1 MGAWMDIPLS
11 RRDMIEQQHSSD
23 LQRSR
28 ECVRVYLTEHPSPT
42 WQKIAYGLYVNDHIE
57 ELQVVQRN
65 YLKGE

>member
-1 MGAWMDIPLS
+1 MDIPESKLN
-11 RRDMIEQQHSSD
+11 MIKQQHSSD

-28 ECVRVYLTEHPSPT
+28 ECGRVYLTDHPSPT
-42 WQKIAYGLYVNDHIE
+42 WQLVAYALHQEDHIE